1 MGFQQGLSGLN
12 TAAKQ
17 LDVIGNNVAN
27 AGTVGFKQSQAQ
39 FADLYAASLAGGGGG
54 SAVGTG
60 VKLATVAQQF
70 SQGNVTNTNNSMDIA
85 ISGAGFFQMID
96 QGGSILYSRNGQFQ
110 VDKNGFMVN
119 SQGHQVQGYQAQA
132 GVVTAVQG
140 PLRIDPTPLPPKQTS
155 NLAAGG
161 VPIAVGANVDSRAA
175 FPLGIT
181 QGTLT
186 GAALP
191 GLTIRSGGVPTVGSV
206 TTGGAVT
213 TFDYTTNTVSF
224 AVNGVTVNLNANYVD
239 AAGVAAAIGTQL
251 GAAYNVTQAAGVI
264 TIATVATGAPAP
276 VISAYNGNV
285 DGLPT
290 LVPDVI
296 TGGVSTATAGSVT
309 TGAAVTVFD
318 YTVDQVSFTVDG
330 APVLLNNAYVNA
342 AGVAGAIAAQL
353 GAGYTASANVAG
365 VITIARATT
374 GTPAPV
380 IAAYNG
386 DVDGNATLVPD
397 VITGGA
403 STATAGSVTTG
414 AAVTAF
420 NYSTNSI
427 SFNVDGTPV
436 LLNANYGNA
445 AGVAAAIGTALGAAY
460 NVTEA
465 AGVITIATT
474 AIGTPAPAITA
485 YNGDVDGIPT
495 IVPDVITGGTSVAG
509 SAGPNDVFTVTVD
522 GVGPVTVTIP
532 PGTYPT
538 TAALASAVQAAV
550 NADAALVAAGK
561 SVTVTQGASGTLVMA
576 SGTGGVGSTIAVADV
591 VAGTVANLF
600 GAAAPVAGAGSFN
613 PNAPDSY
620 NNSTS
625 LTVYDSKGTQH
636 VATMYFQKNSPN
648 AWNVYLTIDST
659 VVPAAGTA
667 MATLNFDTAG
677 RLVTVVP
684 AAPSTQGATNKTVI
698 SDPTFT
704 PLGANPLP
712 LAFDFTQTTQY
723 GGAFGVNSLT
733 QDGYTS
739 GELSGFSTGTDGII
753 SGRYTN
759 GQSQAL
765 GQIGLV
771 NFTNPQGLQPVGN
784 NEWVETPQSGLVP
797 LNRPGSSGLGLLQ
810 SSAVEDSNVDLTAE
824 LVNMITAQRVYQA
837 NAQTIKTQDAVLQT
851 LVNLR

>member
-54 SAVGTG
+54 TAVGTG

-110 VDKNGFMVN
+110 VDKDGYMVN
-119 SQGHQVQGYQAQA
+119 SQGHQVQGYQALA

-191 GLTIRSGGVPTVGSV
+191 GLTIASGGVPSVGSV
-206 TTGGAVT
+206 TTGAAVT
-213 TFDYTTNTVSF
+213 TFDYTTNSVSF
-224 AVNGVTVNLNANYVD
+224 AVDGVTVNLNANYTD
-239 AAGVAAAIGTQL
+239 APGVATAIGTQL
-251 GAAYNVTQAAGVI
+251 GAAYNVTEAAGVI
-264 TIATVATGAPAP
+264 TIATVATGLPAP

-285 DGLPT
+285 DGIPT

-318 YTVDQVSFTVDG
+318 YTVDQASFTVDG
-330 APVLLNNAYVNA
+330 NPVLLNANYTDAP
-342 AGVAGAIAAQL
+342 GVAAAIGVQL
-353 GAGYTASANVAG
+353 GAAYNVTQAAG
-365 VITIARATT
+365 VITIANAAT

-386 DVDGNATLVPD
+386 DVDGNATTVAD
-397 VITGGA
+397 VISGGT

-420 NYSTNSI
+420 DYSTNSI
-427 SFNVDGTPV
+427 SFDVDGTPV
-436 LLNANYGNA
+436 VLNANYANA

-465 AGVITIATT
+465 AGVVTIATVAT
-474 AIGTPAPAITA
+474 GTPAPVIAN

-509 SAGPNDVFTVTVD
+509 SSGPNDIFTVTVD

-532 PGTYPT
+532 AGTYTT

-550 NADAALVAAGK
+550 NADATLVAAGK

-576 SGTGGVGSTIAVADV
+576 SGLGGGGSSIAVADV

-600 GAAAPVAGAGSFN
+600 GAATPVAGAGSFN

-636 VATMYFQKNSPN
+636 VATMYFQKASPN
-648 AWNVYLTIDST
+648 VWNTYLTIDST
-659 VVPAAGTA
+659 VVPATGTA

-677 RLVTVVP
+677 RLVTVTP
-684 AAPSTQGATNKTVI
+684 GASSSQGATNKTVI
-698 SDPTFT
+698 SDPTYT

-739 GELSGFSTGTDGII
+739 GELSGFSTGTDGVI

-771 NFTNPQGLQPVGN
+771 NFANPQGLQPVGN